1 MSTQQNGPGQ
11 GYEQPPSDPA
21 GEAVAAVAKFA
32 GLVVLAVIVLPV
44 VVPALAVVAVN
55 LYGPTKARY
64 WLVPRWWV
72 PVAVLGVVAVVGVL
86 AWEVVQLVAWS
97 TSGAAAAHFTGGF
110 GEWWPTTWSAAR
122 PWLVLNLALG
132 VLLIPAACSWSRRQT
147 ARRVYLRQI
156 DDVVRQEQIERARV
170 TAEDWTAAKRA
181 GVRMDPRRGTFKARR
196 RAPRLTGPRDVRPGA
211 GRVPGQG
218 QPSWA
223 LGLVTR
229 PTVRTWR
236 ELHADRRTVPD
247 WTDAAGRWFVL
258 PAVASAVRALLI
270 AESGTGKTVLLMLVI
285 RAAAAMGW
293 PVVMIDAKGD
303 PSDARGLASV
313 LAASGRSTSVGPR
326 WNLFSG
332 TAGQITEKLMR
343 LLPPGEGAARHYSD
357 EARGIL
363 GMIQAKTPL
372 RSIDDLANRLA
383 NPAGHVRS
391 AEDQARVLAIV
402 ETKTNLTAGGRVG
415 QSLMVALSPLE
426 DFIAEDGWTYANP
439 GADVVV
445 MPLSPVDSA
454 QARLGDLMLMD
465 LRQYMA
471 DRLSRGD
478 KRPALVVVD
487 EFPQL
492 VTADTDPGDVAAAL
506 FETARSAGLGL
517 ILAGQSV
524 AGLSGDEAMRQR
536 ALSSG
541 AGLIVGRS
549 KDPEAVVQL
558 AGTVIRME
566 ASGEAHSGELRS
578 GRAQHTY
585 VIPPQVVREA
595 WDGRFW
601 LIHRGAIAPFRVL
614 PPAPA
619 KAVDGQHQAIA
630 PTPSPDDLPH
640 RPRGDRAE
648 LEAAR
653 STAPEGREAA
663 TAATDPETAETPA
676 ARRERARVATI
687 RRGLRAAEKA
697 HILADERLTAA
708 RDGLADAEGAVRVAE
723 AKLVDVGGE
732 GETGAKFVA
741 AQEAVA
747 KAKRAAER
755 QGEVI
760 ANRETVLA
768 QAVATLNEARAAVD
782 ELAADVPEWMLGLEE
797 PDDAPAPPEPEAAEH
812 EPVADDAPASP
823 ELEAAEHEP
832 VATSTPAP
840 RGFNVARKIRN

>member
-1 MSTQQNGPGQ
+1 MSTQQNGPGPGQ
-11 GYEQPPSDPA
+11 EGASPDPW
-21 GEAVAAVAKFA
+21 GDMLLDVLKAVAILALAV
-32 GLVVLAVIVLPV
+32 VVLPL
-44 VVPALAVVAVN
+44 VVPALALQVAN

-97 TSGAAAAHFTGGF
+97 TSGAAAEHFTGGF
-110 GEWWPTTWSAAR
+110 GAWWPTTWRAAL
-122 PWLVLNLALG
+122 PWLVLNVALG
-132 VLLIPAACSWSRRQT
+132 VLLIPAALSWSRRQV
-147 ARRVYLRQI
+147 ARRVYLRLI

-181 GVRMDPRRGTFKARR
+181 GVRMDPRRGTFKPRR
-196 RAPRLTGPRDVRPGA
+196 RAPRLTGPRDVRLGA
-211 GRVPGQG
+211 GKLPGQG
-218 QPSWA
+218 QATWA
-223 LGLVTR
+223 LGLLTR

-303 PSDARGLASV
+303 PADARELARV
-313 LAASGRSTSVGPR
+313 LGASGQSVAVGPR

-332 TAGQITEKLMR
+332 TAEQITEKLMR

-363 GMIQAKTPL
+363 GMIQAHEPL
-372 RSIDDLANRLA
+372 RSIDDLAARLA
-383 NPAGHVRS
+383 NPAGHVRGE
-391 AEDQARVLAIV
+391 ADQARVQAIV

-415 QSLMVALSPLE
+415 QSLMVALRPLE
-426 DFIAEDGWTYANP
+426 KYIDETGWTYAKP

-445 MPLSPVDSA
+445 MPLTPVDSA
-454 QARLGDLMLMD
+454 QARLGDLLLMD

-478 KRPALVVVD
+478 KRPALLIVD

-558 AGTVIRME
+558 AGTVMRME

-619 KAVDGQHQAIA
+619 KETVKTQAATSAPAGVPHLPSVD
-630 PTPSPDDLPH
+630 L
-640 RPRGDRAE
+640 AE
-648 LEAAR
+648 MKAAR
-653 STAPEGREAA
+653 STAPEGRDVEAA
-663 TAATDPETAETPA
+663 EMVTA
-676 ARRERARVATI
+676 
-687 RRGLRAAEKA
+687 
-697 HILADERLTAA
+697 
-708 RDGLADAEGAVRVAE
+708 
-723 AKLVDVGGE
+723 VDVGGYE
-732 GETGAKFVA
+732 LHDVEATTGTVDD
-741 AQEAVA
+741 EPTAVTVP
-747 KAKRAAER
+747 RA
-755 QGEVI
+755 
-760 ANRETVLA
+760 
-768 QAVATLNEARAAVD
+768 
-782 ELAADVPEWMLGLEE
+782 
-797 PDDAPAPPEPEAAEH
+797 
-812 EPVADDAPASP
+812 
-823 ELEAAEHEP
+823 
-832 VATSTPAP
+832 AP
-840 RGFNVARKIRN
+840 RGFSVPKRTTKP